1 MCVFTTIALLAWLL
15 SPPLMVAVMSGLAIV
30 AYGRARRAG
39 LLKSR
44 CLLGDTRIVLA
55 YLAIAFVLGAGFTVW
70 NTLRLIG
77 AL

>member
-1 MCVFTTIALLAWLL
+1 MRSAPPAAFTARPETKPFDPLRLCVFTTVALLAWLL

-39 LLKSR
+39 VLKSR

-55 YLAIAFVLGAGFTVW
+55 Y
-70 NTLRLIG
+70 
-77 AL
+77 